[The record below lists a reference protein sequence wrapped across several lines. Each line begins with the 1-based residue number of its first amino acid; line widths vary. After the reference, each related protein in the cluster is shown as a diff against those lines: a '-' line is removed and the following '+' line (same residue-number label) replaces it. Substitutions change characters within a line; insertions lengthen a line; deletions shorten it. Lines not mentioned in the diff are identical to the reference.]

1 MRTALILVFILIV
14 CIMTMT
20 IALSCKKADVAKET
34 DNVRGRVSPPEWSH
48 AANLYEVNI
57 RQYTPEGTFE
67 AFRQHLPR
75 LKKMGV
81 DILWLMP
88 IHPISVPERKGTL
101 GSYYAVSDFRAINPL
116 FGNHDDFKRH
126 GDAHHY

>member
-1 MRTALILVFILIV
+1 MFTAYLQTAMKGIWFPAITLTI

-20 IALSCKKADVAKET
+20 AVSCKQAGEAK
-34 DNVRGRVSPPEWSH
+34 DKQIVHGRVTPPDWSH
-48 AANLYEVNI
+48 AANIYEVNI
-57 RQYTPEGTFE
+57 RQYTPEGTFN

-101 GSYYAVSDFRAINPL
+101 G
-116 FGNHDDFKRH
+116 
-126 GDAHHY
+126 